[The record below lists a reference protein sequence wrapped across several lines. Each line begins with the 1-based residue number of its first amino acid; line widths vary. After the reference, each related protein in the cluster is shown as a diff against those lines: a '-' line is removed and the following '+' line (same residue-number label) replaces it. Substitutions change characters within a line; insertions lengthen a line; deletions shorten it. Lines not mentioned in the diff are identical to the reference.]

1 MKRTA
6 ARRIVAF
13 LSVLTIAMIL
23 ASLTFVAL
31 ESGHECHH
39 EDCHICAAI
48 FQCDN
53 AFRSLGSTLLQLVV
67 AAFAVATILQFLSII
82 MAVIADALTPVSS
95 KVRLND

>member
-1 MKRTA
+1 M
-6 ARRIVAF
+6 VVF

-23 ASLTFVAL
+23 ASLSFIVIEAD
-31 ESGHECHH
+31 HDCHG

-53 AFRSLGSTLLQLVV
+53 AFRNFGSIVLQFIV
-67 AAFAVATILQFLSII
+67 AALAVSICLQFLVLCISVN
-82 MAVIADALTPVSS
+82 AGTLTPISS